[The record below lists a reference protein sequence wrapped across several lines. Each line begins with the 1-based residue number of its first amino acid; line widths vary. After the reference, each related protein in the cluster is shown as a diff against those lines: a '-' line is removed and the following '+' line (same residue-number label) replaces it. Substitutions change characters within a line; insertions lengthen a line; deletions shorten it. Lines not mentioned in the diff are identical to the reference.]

1 MAKLTTSTALLF
13 LFAALIGYYAFA
25 LPLLQRDFD
34 QLESDLEFFF
44 GDTASISNAIASL
57 DLDPNRIK
65 PVNNFQSERI
75 QASLSYLS

>member
-57 DLDPNRIK
+57 DLVIAFSNNRRFKGSIA
-65 PVNNFQSERI
+65 PMQLLYSN
-75 QASLSYLS
+75 